1 MRGSAGVRT
10 SSGEATLRTRR
21 AAPYHPGFLTLRAA
35 GGARVATLTVED
47 FELDWASAVS
57 ARSPEDLLPEL
68 WRLRMSREPELR
80 VVAEST

>member
-1 MRGSAGVRT
+1 M
-10 SSGEATLRTRR
+10 
-21 AAPYHPGFLTLRAA
+21 
-35 GGARVATLTVED
+35 ATLTVED